1 MSTYADAAAKGAAQV
16 SVGSK
21 VKTAS
26 GFERVIPASEVAQHT
41 KDDDCW
47 MIIHG
52 KVYDVTG
59 FLVDHPGG
67 PEILTNEAGTD
78 ATAKFEEVFHSDD
91 ARKQLKDF
99 CVGVVEG
106 YTGAL
111 DAATN
116 RGKKANGSGAG
127 QAQAGAGTNPA
138 VFLLGAAAI
147 GAALYFFVL

>member
-1 MSTYADAAAKGAAQV
+1 MAKQIP
-16 SVGSK
+16 VGSK
-21 VKTAS
+21 VKTAT

-47 MIIHG
+47 MTIHG
-52 KVYDVTG
+52 KVYDVSG

-67 PEILTNEAGTD
+67 PEILTNEGGTD

-99 CVGVVEG
+99 CVGTLEG
-106 YTGAL
+106 YDGPE
-111 DAATN
+111 DAAMT
-116 RGKKANGSGAG
+116 RGKKVAPGGQTQTQASAGSS
-127 QAQAGAGTNPA
+127 PI
-138 VFLLGAAAI
+138 VFLLGAAAV